1 MIRSDTGPIPPY
13 RRIAAEIRQRITSG
27 ALRTGDRVPST
38 RQLVQEFGVAMATA
52 TKVLATLRQEGL
64 VRTLPG
70 IGTVVD
76 APSTHAP
83 ALRGPGQP
91 EPGLTRQRIVDTAVG
106 IADAEGLAALSMRRT
121 AADLGVT
128 TMALY
133 RHVPGKDQLLLL
145 IADAVFDGPLL
156 LLSRR
161 RRAGA
166 LSWRQPHGCSGPY
179 ISGTPG
185 WRRSCPLPGHCCH
198 PG

>member
-1 MIRSDTGPIPPY
+1 MIRSDTEPIPPY

-91 EPGLTRQRIVDTAVG
+91 EPGLTRQPVVDTAVG
-106 IADAEGLAALSMRRT
+106 IADAQGPAPPSMRRT
-121 AADLGVT
+121 APRLGGPT
-128 TMALY
+128 LALY
-133 RHVPGKDQLLLL
+133 RHWPRQDKLIVPM
-145 IADAVFDGPLL
+145 A
-156 LLSRR
+156 
-161 RRAGA
+161 
-166 LSWRQPHGCSGPY
+166 
-179 ISGTPG
+179 
-185 WRRSCPLPGHCCH
+185 
-198 PG
+198 